1 MAEPIPEV
9 FLRAFPPPT
18 FAEVTGDDGVSHAA
32 VTAALEAEFAPVAE
46 DPLAWHTR
54 RGDLVDRLAVR
65 FDAIEEAHPYDQLR
79 LVGGIL
85 EHELRVTDPDGAT
98 LDDLLLDRVRA
109 RGRGHELSAIL
120 LAISAADQVG
130 LELDLV
136 ASREMA
142 LLAHP
147 LLEGPWLLAPSRR
160 WELVDARTLGDPDLA
175 WVCPHEAAA
184 MWLHLL
190 MELAMD
196 QGERDTAIRALDRE
210 LELPMT
216 GPDRT
221 RLERLHTTLRLRL
234 A

>member
-18 FAEVTGDDGVSHAA
+18 FAEVTGDDGVTHAA
-32 VTAALEAEFAPVAE
+32 MVAALEAEFSLAGH
-46 DPLAWHTR
+46 DPLAR
-54 RGDLVDRLAVR
+54 RPSPNDLLERLAGR
-65 FDAIEEAHPYDQLR
+65 FEAIGEAHPYDQLR
-79 LVGGIL
+79 LVGEIL
-85 EHELRVTDPDGAT
+85 ERDLRVIDPDSVV
-98 LDDLLLDRVRA
+98 LDDLLLDRVRV

-120 LAISAADQVG
+120 LAITAADQVG

-147 LLEGPWLLAPSRR
+147 LLEGPWLLAPARR

-175 WVCPHEAAA
+175 WICPHEAAA

-190 MELAMD
+190 MEHAMEGGD
-196 QGERDTAIRALDRE
+196 RMLAIRALDRE
-210 LELPMT
+210 LELPMA
-216 GPDRT
+216 GPERT

-234 A
+234 D